1 VSGAA
6 ASAFSDG
13 TRRLVGKVWPQHRP
27 ALVDGITA
35 GPCLADKQAA
45 DDHVADAAD
54 AETCRGGVADRGF
67 DGSLWFFTSD
77 DSSKAEEVSAY
88 GLVNVAFAE
97 PKDGTYVSIS
107 GPATLVRDPAKA
119 RALWTPAA
127 KLWFPGGAEDP
138 RLILLKVDIVHAEY
152 WDEEAGGMR
161 VFLSLLKS
169 VVTGHPPLR
178 MGEHKQIG

>member
-1 VSGAA
+1 ME
-6 ASAFSDG
+6 ASPPV
-13 TRRLVGKVWPQHRP
+13 L
-27 ALVDGITA
+27 ALSEADQA
-35 GPCLADKQAA
+35 KLAVLIKD
-45 DDHVADAAD
+45 V
-54 AETCRGGVADRGF
+54 GVAMVTTVGADGHLHSRPMACPDRGF

-138 RLILLKVDIVHAEY
+138 RLVLLKVDIVHAEY

-169 VVTGHPPLR
+169 VVTGRPPQR